1 MDNIKIKDS
10 RKFNWTMVENE
21 MIDNFERYTKNEVM
35 AYLVIARYA
44 NSDSQCF
51 PSYKTIAEKMRCS
64 KRTAI
69 DVIKSLVEK
78 GVLIKETRVIPG
90 SSENTS
96 NLYTLVGAEETREIT
111 EEVERIRA
119 EKRAKAEEKKN
130 IDDHPNLEAIK
141 TYLPDL
147 RLGRNQKLEL
157 IKLDKT
163 ILEKA
168 VDRTAL
174 HGGNSYNYL
183 IMTYGSIKKELELG
197 LLEDEETKEFEITNK
212 HEAAF
217 IKLNDQGYNNLKPEE
232 KFLIDQL
239 KIAGIINDIP
249 LGNH

>member
-1 MDNIKIKDS
+1 MDNIKIKDG

-44 NSDSQCF
+44 NGDSQCF

-64 KRTAI
+64 RSTAI
-69 DVIKSLVEK
+69 TVINSLVEK
-78 GVLIKETRVIPG
+78 GVLIKEERKKNG
-90 SSENTS
+90 ENTS
-96 NLYTLVGAEETREIT
+96 NLYTLVGAEETREIA

-130 IDDHPNLEAIK
+130 IDEHPNLEAIK

-239 KIAGIINDIP
+239 KIAGIINDVP
-249 LGNH
+249 LENH